1 MTMIAWTAF
10 RSRIVARKVQKL
22 RKYSTFQQHISQEQ
36 PIRYLRPILW
46 STLVITGI
54 YTFAAGWELNNEV
67 ERYKNRNVYWFEE
80 MDFDELESSRL
91 KQANIELIRRQ
102 QTDISIYDLA
112 STGRLAYAWN
122 SLTSV
127 EKAAWT
133 AIGLNTALYLPSKNI
148 PAIASA
154 TFHLPLANRN
164 WTLLTSTFGH
174 AGPLHLLVN
183 MYVLNNFTLPVSSS
197 QSFQG
202 SAAHCT
208 AFYLSSGILSCL
220 AYHLQSAVKPAYRA
234 IPCLGASG
242 AICAMVGVFGMSYPD
257 AQIGI
262 ILLPFSFPAQQALA
276 GLAAFEIYGTVIGTR
291 MGLAHVS
298 HLTGLA
304 IGAGYVYFDLA
315 SNLWKRLKLR
325 IYKAHFEGTMSQES

>member
-1 MTMIAWTAF
+1 MISRAAF
-10 RSRIVARKVQKL
+10 RSRIVVRGIHKH
-22 RKYSTFQQHISQEQ
+22 RRYSIFQQNTSQDS
-36 PIRYLRPILW
+36 PVAYIRPILW
-46 STLVITGI
+46 SALAITGI
-54 YTFAAGWELNNEV
+54 YVLAAGWELDRGV
-67 ERYKNRNVYWFEE
+67 EEYKNKHRYRSSPMN
-80 MDFDELESSRL
+80 FDVLEYSRL
-91 KQANIELIRRQ
+91 KQADMELKRRQ
-102 QTDISIYDLA
+102 QAGLSISKLN
-112 STGRLAYAWN
+112 STKALESAWN
-122 SLTSV
+122 ALTSV

-133 AIGLNTALYLPSKNI
+133 AIGFNTALYLPSKYI
-148 PAIASA
+148 PGMSSA
-154 TFHLPLANRN
+154 TFHLPVANRN

-174 AGPLHLLVN
+174 SGPLHLLVN

-202 SAAHCT
+202 SAAHST

-220 AYHLQSAVKPAYRA
+220 AYHLQSAFRPAYRT

-276 GLAAFEIYGTVIGTR
+276 GLAAFEVFGTIFGTR
-291 MGLAHVS
+291 TGLAHVS

-304 IGAGYVYFDLA
+304 TGAGYVYFDLA
-315 SNLWKRLKLR
+315 SNIWKQLKLR
-325 IYKAHFEGTMSQES
+325 IYRARYDKTMSNNS